1 MLNVRKLLDDWR
13 HATIVA
19 RWLRCFWRWRKISHA
34 VRIRKSQIIARI
46 HKKATQR
53 CYPTQ
58 KMPPGECYSP
68 NPTTLSEP
76 HTRPLLIIVQ
86 CSIYLQIEHLSGRNE
101 ELRHELHNAREESA
115 KSIMQLERK
124 NAKVHGSFCNLWNK
138 PVIIIS
144 NIRNRF
150 PPHYAESE
158 KQVKKGGAR
167 FFLKKDLSMLNFLHH
182 RISST
187 DLKVRVTIISPYFG
201 LGVNGM
207 VLNGHFLKDK
217 LFLFFLCL
225 LKDWRSRKGSEGLER
240 NR

>member
-1 MLNVRKLLDDWR
+1 MSKLIFHISKTCFFSFTIFLRLWLASFPIANFSKPAGSGADKIFERFTVLNVRKLLDDWR

-76 HTRPLLIIVQ
+76 HTQPLLIIVQ

-101 ELRHELHNAREESA
+101 ELRHELHNAREETA

-138 PVIIIS
+138 PVIINKPRIC
-144 NIRNRF
+144 
-150 PPHYAESE
+150 
-158 KQVKKGGAR
+158 V
-167 FFLKKDLSMLNFLHH
+167 FFCYM
-182 RISST
+182 
-187 DLKVRVTIISPYFG
+187 
-201 LGVNGM
+201 
-207 VLNGHFLKDK
+207 
-217 LFLFFLCL
+217 
-225 LKDWRSRKGSEGLER
+225 
-240 NR
+240 